1 MDFQYIKASQLGA
14 VLEIRLNRPDVLN
27 SFTMP
32 MAKELQ
38 IVIDQAAAN
47 KSVRALLIIGEGRG
61 FCAGQDLAEAIQK
74 NGPKISEIVNKS
86 YNLIITKIRE
96 IEKPIVCGV
105 NGVAAGAGAN
115 IAFACDITIA
125 AESSSFIQ
133 SFSKIGLIPD
143 SAGTY
148 FLPRLIGTQRATALM
163 MLAEKLPALEAQ
175 KIGLI
180 YKVVRD
186 EDLYNEALKTAQT
199 LAEMPTVGLGLTKRA
214 INMGLNN
221 SLQEQLKVEALLQ
234 EEASNSSDHKEGV
247 KAFLEKRKPI
257 FKGE

>member
-1 MDFQYIKASQLGA
+1 MDFQYIKVSQLGA
-14 VLEIRLNRPDVLN
+14 ILEIRLNRPDVLN

-38 IVIDQAAAN
+38 DALDHASSN
-47 KSVRALLIIGEGRG
+47 KSVRAILLTGEGRG
-61 FCAGQDLAEAIQK
+61 FCAGQDLAEAIQE
-74 NGPKISEIVNKS
+74 NGPKISEIVNKT
-86 YNLIITKIRE
+86 YNPIITKIRE
-96 IEKPIVCGV
+96 IEKPVVCGV

-115 IAFACDITIA
+115 IAFACDITVA
-125 AESSSFIQ
+125 AESANFIQ

-163 MLAEKLPALEAQ
+163 MLAEKLPAVEAQ
-175 KIGLI
+175 KMGLI
-180 YKVVRD
+180 YKVVPD
-186 EDLYNEALKTAQT
+186 AELYNEALKIAQT

-214 INMGLNN
+214 INKGLNN
-221 SLQEQLKVEALLQ
+221 SLDEQLKVEAILQ
-234 EEASNSSDHKEGV
+234 EEASNSYDHKEGV

>member
-1 MDFQYIKASQLGA
+1 MDFQYIKVSQLGS

-38 IVIDQAAAN
+38 EALDQAATD
-47 KSVRALLIIGEGRG
+47 KSVRAVLLIGEGRG
-61 FCAGQDLAEAIQK
+61 FCAGQDLAEAIQE
-74 NGPKISEIVNKS
+74 NGPKISEIVNKT
-86 YNLIITKIRE
+86 YNPIITKIRE
-96 IEKPIVCGV
+96 IEKPVVCGV

-125 AESSSFIQ
+125 AESSNFIQ

-163 MLAEKLPALEAQ
+163 MLAEKLPAAEAQ
-175 KIGLI
+175 KMGLI
-180 YKVVRD
+180 YKVVPD
-186 EDLYNEALKTAQT
+186 ADLYNETLKIAQA
-199 LAEMPTVGLGLTKRA
+199 LAELPTVGLGLTKRA
-214 INMGLNN
+214 INQGLNN

-234 EEASNSSDHKEGV
+234 EEASNSFDHKEGV
-247 KAFLEKRKPI
+247 KAFLEKRKPV